1 MKKITGFML
10 VLCAALNAAL
20 ALAGENPPL
29 PQIESPVLITGF
41 GQSQDTNNVNIICR
55 RLKVNAEYKL
65 DVPSAEIDWSRY
77 KTLFAVLGCSSS
89 VYCCAFDA
97 DSTAIVITRDGK
109 PSPTVSGLSILDEAA
124 RCSEI
129 IEGARAHGV
138 KVIAMHIGAA
148 AARQLQA
155 VSAVCGQRR
164 LHRRQGR
171 RQRRRLLH
179 RPVRQKQRAA
189 VYDRKDGGAE
199 KDHPRYAG
207 ALGRRHVLAV
217 MNL

>member
-10 VLCAALNAAL
+10 ALCAAWNAAF

-29 PQIESPVLITGF
+29 PQVDSPVLITGF

-65 DVPSAEIDWSRY
+65 DVPSAEIDWSKY

-138 KVIAMHIGAA
+138 KVIAMHIG
-148 AARQLQA
+148 
-155 VSAVCGQRR
+155 GEPRR
-164 LHRRQGR
+164 LDNSKPF
-171 RQRRRLLH
+171 L
-179 RPVRQKQRAA
+179 PFAASADYTVVRADGNADGYFTDLCGKSSVPLYTIEKTAEL
-189 VYDRKDGGAE
+189 RKIIPAM
-199 KDHPRYAG
+199 
-207 ALGRRHVLAV
+207 LGR
-217 MNL
+217 